1 MKLLKALL
9 FIVLL
14 QTSVFLVGQEEQ
26 KEVTVTVSEIIITTD
41 TFEEFE
47 TMDWEDL
54 FTVFEDNAAKDSIR
68 VGIRFKDLNLYK
80 KDGDSV
86 LVNALQVMVADI
98 SENKDELKKQIQE
111 NTNTIMKALRKIKK

>member
-1 MKLLKALL
+1 MKLLKGLL

-14 QTSVFLVGQEEQ
+14 QTTTSLVAQEKDHEI
-26 KEVTVTVSEIIITTD
+26 TVSVSEIIITTD

-47 TMDWEDL
+47 TMDWDDL

-68 VGIRFKDLNLYK
+68 VGIRFEDLNLYK

-98 SENKDELKKQIQE
+98 SENKEEMKKQIQD
-111 NTNTIMKALRKIKK
+111 NTSTIMKVLRKIKK

>member
-26 KEVTVTVSEIIITTD
+26 KEVNVTVSEIIITTD

-86 LVNALQVMVADI
+86 LVNALQVMVAGI

-111 NTNTIMKALRKIKK
+111 NTSTIMKALRKIKK